1 MKFFNNGKTIIN
13 YEDYGCQN
21 NEVICFSNSLGTDSR
36 IWHKIID
43 SFKNDYRIIIYDK
56 RGHGLSNKPATNLT
70 IEDLAFDVSDL
81 LDHLEIK
88 NVNFVGISIGGMIA
102 QKLASIKPNIINK
115 LILCDTAVKIGNSA
129 IWNDRINL
137 VKKQGI
143 TGISD
148 SIISRWFSDDFI
160 SKNKDE
166 IQIYKNMLNTT
177 SSEGYI
183 ACCEAIKDTDLTNTT
198 HLINKPTLVIVGSDD
213 KSTPPILV
221 EATSKLIKNCIFK
234 VINNSGHLPCID
246 NPVEFSYLL
255 KNFLK

>member
-1 MKFFNNGKTIIN
+1 MKFYNNGKTIIN

-115 LILCDTAVKIGNSA
+115 LILCDTAVKIGNSS
-129 IWNDRINL
+129 IWNERINL

-143 TGISD
+143 RGISD
-148 SIISRWFSDDFI
+148 SIISRWFSEDFI

-166 IQIYKNMLNTT
+166 IQIYKNMLNAT

-234 VINNSGHLPCID
+234 VINN
-246 NPVEFSYLL
+246 FWTFAMY
-255 KNFLK
+255 

>member
-43 SFKNDYRIIIYDK
+43 SFKTDYRIIFYDK
-56 RGHGLSNKPATNLT
+56 RGHGLSNKPATKLT

-88 NVNFVGISIGGMIA
+88 NVNFVGISIGGMIG

-143 TGISD
+143 IGISD
-148 SIISRWFSDDFI
+148 SIISSPSLGFHKGSLRGFPLFI
-160 SKNKDE
+160 
-166 IQIYKNMLNTT
+166 
-177 SSEGYI
+177 
-183 ACCEAIKDTDLTNTT
+183 A
-198 HLINKPTLVIVGSDD
+198 
-213 KSTPPILV
+213 
-221 EATSKLIKNCIFK
+221 
-234 VINNSGHLPCID
+234 
-246 NPVEFSYLL
+246 
-255 KNFLK
+255 

>member
-43 SFKNDYRIIIYDK
+43 YFKNDYRIIIYDK

-115 LILCDTAVKIGNSA
+115 LILCDTAVKIGNSD

-143 TGISD
+143 RGISD
-148 SIISRWFSDDFI
+148 SIISRWFSEDFI
-160 SKNKDE
+160 SKNKD
-166 IQIYKNMLNTT
+166 
-177 SSEGYI
+177 
-183 ACCEAIKDTDLTNTT
+183 
-198 HLINKPTLVIVGSDD
+198 
-213 KSTPPILV
+213 
-221 EATSKLIKNCIFK
+221 
-234 VINNSGHLPCID
+234 
-246 NPVEFSYLL
+246 
-255 KNFLK
+255 